1 MMEENIGLRF
11 EADHWKEVVEEAGK
25 LLLKSKNIE
34 PRYIEAMKEL
44 ISQEGPYMV
53 VAPGLVLL
61 HARPEDGALSEC
73 ISLVTLAKP
82 INFGHSEN
90 DPVDIAIAFAAHKNE
105 RHIQMLSEVAR
116 LLQDETRL
124 TRLREAEHTQDAL
137 DALFE

>member
-1 MMEENIGLRF
+1 
-11 EADHWKEVVEEAGK
+11 
-25 LLLKSKNIE
+25 
-34 PRYIEAMKEL
+34 
-44 ISQEGPYMV
+44 MV
-53 VAPGLVLL
+53 VMPGLVLL

-82 INFGHSEN
+82 INFGHPEN
-90 DPVDIAIAFAAHKNE
+90 DPVDIAIAFAAQKNE

-124 TRLREAEHTQDAL
+124 TRFREAEHTQDVL